1 MRFGLLAATP
11 ESERGDWEGVVTD
24 GELGV
29 VENGGVDEG
38 NRYETR
44 EELRGSVLQL
54 RRKKEHVRR
63 CPDQATDDEQG
74 RGVLSLADGSVVI
87 RGGGRRSGA
96 RAAKTRVN
104 GA

>member
-11 ESERGDWEGVVTD
+11 ELERGDWEGVVTD
-24 GELGV
+24 GELGA

-54 RRKKEHVRR
+54 RRKKEHMRR
-63 CPDQATDDEQG
+63 CPDQATCNEQG
-74 RGVLSLADGSVVI
+74 GGKLSLADGGVVI
-87 RGGGRRSGA
+87 QGGGRRSGA
-96 RAAKTRVN
+96 RAAKTGVN